1 MSDDILDPYEKLIKT
16 KYNTSSERKNL
27 IIMFIKDIGLYNEK
41 EEQLIYLDKEI
52 GNLIKIFCKNCV
64 NVKKHLNL
72 NWGQMIDKFNY
83 CCTEQCLLNNLIQT
97 NKTVK
102 QFNELS
108 FVLIITVPCLI
119 GMIIVFC
126 CCSRTFIDRYFT
138 FLI

>member
-102 QFNELS
+102 QFNELKEKKREEEGS
-108 FVLIITVPCLI
+108 
-119 GMIIVFC
+119 
-126 CCSRTFIDRYFT
+126 
-138 FLI
+138 